1 MQRKDYF
8 YDDHDYY
15 NDFDFFYVDH
25 ENLEQQQV
33 NMDKYN
39 FDFAVSA
46 ELNEET
52 VKAIIKRAVEE
63 QTGRK
68 VRAVVL
74 KAGMH
79 SYRDEPRYPQ
89 FTGCTIQFE

>member
-1 MQRKDYF
+1 MPRKDYY

-15 NDFDFFYVDH
+15 NDHDND
-25 ENLEQQQV
+25 ENLEQQWV
-33 NMDKYN
+33 NMNRHN

-52 VKAIIKRAVEE
+52 VKAIIKQAVEE

-74 KAGMH
+74 KAAMRSH
-79 SYRDEPRYPQ
+79 SYRDEPGYPQ
-89 FTGCTIQFE
+89 FTGCTVQFE